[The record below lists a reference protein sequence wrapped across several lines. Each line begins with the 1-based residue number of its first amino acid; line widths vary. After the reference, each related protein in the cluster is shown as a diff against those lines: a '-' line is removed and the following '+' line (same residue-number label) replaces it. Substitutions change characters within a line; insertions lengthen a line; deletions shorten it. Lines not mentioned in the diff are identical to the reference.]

1 MNSILSGT
9 HHAPARQDNR
19 YQSEGIREVKARAAT
34 FRQEL
39 SENDLRN
46 VKRLSR
52 VLDQG
57 QPIEQNVPRG
67 YYLNIRV

>member
-1 MNSILSGT
+1 MNSILSGST
-9 HHAPARQDNR
+9 HAPSRQANS
-19 YQSEGIREVKARAAT
+19 YQSEGVREVKARAAT
-34 FRQEL
+34 FRQEI
-39 SENDLRN
+39 SDHDLRN

-52 VLDQG
+52 ELDLG